1 MQNQSQ
7 IGGGLFGQNHPQQ
20 QQQQQPSLLQNGSSI
35 FSSGSQQT
43 PQQSGSLFGQN
54 TAQPQQQTLQG
65 GGLFTRGNQPAQA
78 PVNGSLFGQSN
89 QSAQTQAGGSLFGS
103 FGGLGGQLSQPQQQ
117 PSGGLIG
124 GVGAQQPAPQQ
135 PQQQPGMFFG
145 MPPQPPQPQQS
156 QPGNS
161 LFASLSNGNPNQGQ
175 PQPASGLFTTIIG
188 AGANAIPTTQIQ
200 PRTSFFSSVSNPG
213 AGLGG
218 SVQAPNQPSQTAG
231 PGVKIDLNHARLTT
245 RFTDLHG
252 DLQREIEAIDALVL
266 RQISGHHQV
275 QGMIP
280 SQADRLV
287 YLPNDVDHVER
298 RLKSLNEALESDAQ
312 TIDDERA
319 AVQRDL
325 EEAKLGF
332 AAIDQ
337 LKMLPQHQYDGLWA
351 SARGPMP
358 GGGGRGRETAA
369 VNGDDRPRDLVA
381 LMARRAEVM
390 TQTVGRFSGNIA
402 EIESHL
408 GIVEARTTQQ
418 MQRLAFSRG
427 TDGVSRPPDG
437 PVRELAGVLRDFEL
451 GIVGVANKV
460 GTVSDDLRDLISG
473 SESFL
478 QHLEAKHRSDL
489 SGTQR

>member
-7 IGGGLFGQNHPQQ
+7 LGGGLFGQSHPTQQQQQ
-20 QQQQQPSLLQNGSSI
+20 QQQQQPSLLQNGSSM
-35 FSSGSQQT
+35 FSSSNQQT

-54 TAQPQQQTLQG
+54 HTQAQQELQG
-65 GGLFTRGNQPAQA
+65 GGLFSRSNQPAQA
-78 PVNGSLFGQSN
+78 SVNGSLFEQSN
-89 QSAQTQAGGSLFGS
+89 PSAQTQAGGSLFGS

-117 PSGGLIG
+117 PGGSLG
-124 GVGAQQPAPQQ
+124 GGMGAQQPAPQQ
-135 PQQQPGMFFG
+135 QQPGILFG
-145 MPPQPPQPQQS
+145 TAQQR
-156 QPGNS
+156 QQFQQGNG
-161 LFASLSNGNPNQGQ
+161 LFASLSNQNSNQIQ
-175 PQPASGLFTTIIG
+175 PQPAGGLLG
-188 AGANAIPTTQIQ
+188 YAGVIPTTQTQ
-200 PRTSFFSSVSNPG
+200 PRTSFFTSMSNPG

-218 SVQAPNQPSQTAG
+218 SVQVPYLPSQSAG
-231 PGVKIDLNHARLTT
+231 PGVKIDLHHARLTT
-245 RFTDLHG
+245 RFTDVHD

-312 TIDDERA
+312 TIDGERA
-319 AVQRDL
+319 AVQRDT

-332 AAIDQ
+332 GAIDQ

-351 SARGPMP
+351 SPRGLTL
-358 GGGGRGRETAA
+358 GGGRCRGPAA
-369 VNGDDRPRDLVA
+369 VNGDDDRPRDLVA
-381 LMARRAEVM
+381 LMARRAEIM
-390 TQTVGRFSGNIA
+390 AQTVDSFSGNIA
-402 EIESHL
+402 EVESHL
-408 GIVEARTTQQ
+408 GVVEARTTQQ

-427 TDGVSRPPDG
+427 TDGVSRPPDE

-460 GTVSDDLRDLISG
+460 GTVSDDLRDLISE

-478 QHLEAKHRSDL
+478 QHLEVSHRSDPN
-489 SGTQR
+489 GPRR